1 MQSPHAPA
9 PATAAPTP
17 GQRTKRSWAWHWAKQ
32 SSALA
37 RESRDTLF
45 LLAIIGWI
53 VLMQAPHMPWGST
66 VFCGAVLIWRAWLT
80 LRQKPAPSRWL
91 VIGLLLLALVITA
104 AQFRT
109 IVGREAGSALILLL
123 LTLKT
128 LEIKARRDTFVIFFL
143 GFFTLLSHFLFSQSL
158 LTAVGILLGVL
169 ALLTALVNAHMP
181 AGYPP
186 LRQALL
192 IALRMAA
199 LGTPIM
205 LALFMLFPRFAP
217 LWGLPANDR
226 AKTGLSND
234 MTVGNIAELAQDDSI
249 AFRVRFDGPLPSR
262 SALYFRGPVLDRLN
276 GQKWEGSG
284 FPMMPSASQA
294 TSTATQP
301 PELVSYEVL
310 LQPHQLQW
318 LLTLDVALERPTLP
332 PGWRALQ
339 MRSLEWV
346 SHRPVVDVLRYRARS
361 QINYH
366 ADADLPAPYL
376 RPYLTLPPGLNP
388 RTRELAQQWLTSPAL
403 AQASPEQKVAA
414 VLQHLRTGGYSYT
427 LAPGTTGEHAADVF
441 WFDSKQGFCEHIAN
455 AFVVMMRQMQIP
467 ARIVTGYQGG
477 ELNPVDGMLTVRQS
491 DAHAWAEVWL
501 PQKGWVRIDP
511 TASVSPSRVEDFARL
526 QSRGAVG
533 EAVHTINPEF
543 ASVLQ
548 NGLQSLRSLWDA
560 TNTRWN
566 NWVLNYTQDRQM
578 DLLRQLGFAN
588 ISWTTLVQLLGAAL
602 IGLAALVVLWAWLA
616 QSRQDPWLH
625 TLHLARQRLLGM
637 GLPLPAD
644 LAHSPALTPRQLLQ
658 QLEQAQ
664 REQAQQVTADAPQGL
679 HAWRQWLLALEA
691 LRYAPVAH
699 ADTKASGQPPIRSLK
714 ALKALKTQLRRL
726 PRLPM
731 QQGKAA
737 SQKAASNAAPS
748 RP

>member
-1 MQSPHAPA
+1 MKNTHAPA
-9 PATAAPTP
+9 PSTAAHTP
-17 GQRTKRSWAWHWAKQ
+17 GQRPKRSWSLPWAQ
-32 SSALA
+32 TSALA

-45 LLAIIGWI
+45 LLGIIGWI

-91 VIGLLLLALVITA
+91 VIGLLLLALSITA

-109 IVGREAGSALILLL
+109 IVGREAGSALVLLL

-249 AFRVRFDGPLPSR
+249 AFRVRFDGPLPPR
-262 SALYFRGPVLDRLN
+262 QALYFRGPVLDRLN

-284 FPMMPSASQA
+284 FPMMSDAKRSNAAASAQA
-294 TSTATQP
+294 

-332 PGWRALQ
+332 PGWRTLQ

-346 SHRPVVDVLRYRARS
+346 SQRPVVDVLRYRARS

-388 RTRELAQQWLTSPAL
+388 RTRELAQQWLASPTL
-403 AQASPEQKVAA
+403 AQASPEQKIAA

-511 TASVSPSRVEDFARL
+511 TAAVSPSRVEDFARL

-533 EAVHTINPEF
+533 EAVHTLNPEF

-548 NGLQSLRSLWDA
+548 RGLQSLRSVWDA

-578 DLLRQLGFAN
+578 NLLRQLGFAN
-588 ISWTTLVQLLGAAL
+588 ISWTTLVQLLGGAL
-602 IGLAALVVLWAWLA
+602 IGLASLVGLWAWLA

-625 TLHLARQRLLGM
+625 ILHLARKRLLGM
-637 GLPLPAD
+637 GLPLAAE

-658 QLEQAQ
+658 QLEQARLGLAASDRRGAAQ
-664 REQAQQVTADAPQGL
+664 RQDSASDAPWQ
-679 HAWRQWLLALEA
+679 AWQQWLLALEA
-691 LRYAPVAH
+691 LRYAPAPAQAAH
-699 ADTKASGQPPIRSLK
+699 AQQPSPALK
-714 ALKALKTQLRRL
+714 ALKARLRRL
-726 PRLPM
+726 PRLPV
-731 QQGKAA
+731 QPAKAPA
-737 SQKAASNAAPS
+737 KSGE
-748 RP
+748 